1 MRRSKHIFKPN
12 PSTVTTVHDEI
23 MEKKEKEKEKENEL
37 QYINTYSH
45 GCLCIRLHFSS
56 SFLLQSDQASIR
68 PNRRMPEQFPSCFGA
83 CYSGVASPLA
93 DAGTHL
99 TTSIYETRLGVAAL
113 TWSRALLGLTL
124 AADLCL
130 SDPDEEDAES
140 LRFQVRPWLL
150 WNQRG
155 SRRFSLISDR
165 PSRRCVDF
173 TWDLSH
179 ARFRTGSGASSEPAS
194 RFFVAISVDGEM
206 LLVAGDLIEEA
217 YKKSKARRPP
227 TAVPFSIPAA
237 PTSRREHVELG
248 GPGGR
253 RSYRTVARLGGRER
267 EISIDLGVKEKD
279 WEEGMAVSVDGKRI
293 LHVRRLRWKF
303 RGTEKVDVEGGGWI
317 QVSWDLYGWL
327 FQTKN
332 DSAASGGAASLL
344 AENQRAM
351 FVFRLEEDQTRN
363 LDGVHSGNKET
374 NEWSESGSN
383 YGGRGTVRMRQRR
396 GIRSRSLLQKTTS
409 SSSSTSSASSASSST
424 VLEWASQEEEE
435 LQRQDGFSLLV
446 YIWKNSIS

>member
-1 MRRSKHIFKPN
+1 
-12 PSTVTTVHDEI
+12 
-23 MEKKEKEKEKENEL
+23 
-37 QYINTYSH
+37 
-45 GCLCIRLHFSS
+45 
-56 SFLLQSDQASIR
+56 
-68 PNRRMPEQFPSCFGA
+68 MPEQFPSCFGA
-83 CYSGVASPLA
+83 CYSGVASPSA
-93 DAGTHL
+93 EAGPNL

-130 SDPDEEDAES
+130 SDPDEEDADS
-140 LRFQVRPWLL
+140 LRFRVRPWFL

-155 SRRFSLISDR
+155 SRRFSLINDR
-165 PSRRCVDF
+165 SSRRCVDF

-179 ARFRTGSGASSEPAS
+179 ARFCTGSGARSEPAS
-194 RFFVAISVDGEM
+194 RFFVAISVDSEM

-217 YKKSKARRPP
+217 YKKSRARRPP
-227 TAVPFSIPAA
+227 AAAPFSIPAA
-237 PTSRREHVELG
+237 PTSRREHVGLG

-267 EISIDLGVKEKD
+267 VISIDLGVKEKD

-303 RGTEKVDVEGGGWI
+303 RGTEKVEVEGGGWI
-317 QVSWDLYGWL
+317 QVSWDLYSWL

-332 DSAASGGAASLL
+332 DSATSPL

-351 FVFRLEEDQTRN
+351 FIFRLEEDQTRN
-363 LDGVHSGNKET
+363 PDGVHSGNKGTTSRNLHGKT
-374 NEWSESGSN
+374 NEWSESSSN
-383 YGGRGTVRMRQRR
+383 YGGRGTVRMRQR
-396 GIRSRSLLQKTTS
+396 RSRSLLQKTTS

-435 LQRQDGFSLLV
+435 LQRHDGFSLLV
-446 YIWKNSIS
+446 YIWKNSIT